1 MTDKESLFIKEE
13 GRMWSERER
22 KARSQEESIDS
33 SWMSKDH
40 QQQHEIFIIDEDEM
54 MMMMKCN
61 KKKKKKEERT
71 RKIEEKEGQNKERAE
86 RYLTFPFSPFWT
98 KRKDRY
104 NKVE

>member
-1 MTDKESLFIKEE
+1 
-13 GRMWSERER
+13 
-22 KARSQEESIDS
+22 
-33 SWMSKDH
+33 MSKDH

-86 RYLTFPFSPFWT
+86 RYLTVMLSSISIEWVGGASEKPRWRNHDMRT
-98 KRKDRY
+98 L
-104 NKVE
+104 